1 MNSVSTYNAR
11 STKSIALSV
20 DPNTFEHHSQF
31 VYKPDSGLDSSKM
44 AKMPKG
50 ISIPRSDNFAPKS
63 KYGAKNNSL
72 SNSLVK
78 SQTELNLG
86 DMLPGH

>member
-20 DPNTFEHHSQF
+20 DPNTFEHHGHF

-44 AKMPKG
+44 AKMP
-50 ISIPRSDNFAPKS
+50 RD
-63 KYGAKNNSL
+63 L
-72 SNSLVK
+72 
-78 SQTELNLG
+78 
-86 DMLPGH
+86 